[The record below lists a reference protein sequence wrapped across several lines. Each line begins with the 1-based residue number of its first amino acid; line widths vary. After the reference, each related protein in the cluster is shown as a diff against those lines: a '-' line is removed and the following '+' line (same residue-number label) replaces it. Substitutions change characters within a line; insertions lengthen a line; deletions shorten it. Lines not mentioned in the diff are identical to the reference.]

1 MAIRASGLKI
11 NDKELKKFADRVTEK
26 YVKRYISAGNKAQK
40 EIREKYTMDWF
51 LNKSTTMVDALDY
64 THKLVQKMVKP
75 IYISPLM

>member
-40 EIREKYTMDWF
+40 EIREKYTID
-51 LNKSTTMVDALDY
+51 
-64 THKLVQKMVKP
+64 
-75 IYISPLM
+75 